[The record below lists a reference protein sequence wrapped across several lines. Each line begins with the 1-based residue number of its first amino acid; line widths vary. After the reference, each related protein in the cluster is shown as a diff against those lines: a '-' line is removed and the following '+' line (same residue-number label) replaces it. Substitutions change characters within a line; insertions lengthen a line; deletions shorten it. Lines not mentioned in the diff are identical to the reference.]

1 MKSTFSSMDSEMGK
15 IGAMILSLSL
25 SLSYTHTLLHLYTL
39 THQRNVY
46 TERCC
51 LSCQLLSQEDCFFL
65 KLYLS

>member
-15 IGAMILSLSL
+15 IGAMISLSL
-25 SLSYTHTLLHLYTL
+25 IHTYTVTLVYSHTREMYI
-39 THQRNVY
+39 Q
-46 TERCC
+46 RCC